1 MREAAKKK
9 ADQHILIHIEGKDC
23 VALEV
28 KYHTQCYKK
37 YTGCVTYTEKSESD
51 AQNDTKFERSYS
63 IFSEEFVMTKIIK
76 GQEIY
81 DMKRVKEEFD
91 KTVARVE
98 NLDASSY
105 KTFRLKRRL
114 KKTFPQLVFHSP
126 KTRSRSDIV
135 FAECLDRGKVAET
148 FMSQEHLSDSE
159 EESTDDKD
167 HETERN
173 ALPINHR
180 SSLKEMYF
188 SALSLREIFRELI
201 GTPHGH
207 QLQLISTLLM

>member
-1 MREAAKKK
+1 
-9 ADQHILIHIEGKDC
+9 
-23 VALEV
+23 
-28 KYHTQCYKK
+28 
-37 YTGCVTYTEKSESD
+37 
-51 AQNDTKFERSYS
+51 
-63 IFSEEFVMTKIIK
+63 MTKIIK

-114 KKTFPQLVFHSP
+114 KNTFPQLVFHTPNS
-126 KTRSRSDIV
+126 RNRSDIV

-148 FMSQEHLSDSE
+148 FMSQEQKSDSE
-159 EESTDDKD
+159 ETEDEI

-173 ALPINHR
+173 APL
-180 SSLKEMYF
+180 
-188 SALSLREIFRELI
+188 LI
-201 GTPHGH
+201 IDR
-207 QLQLISTLLM
+207 L